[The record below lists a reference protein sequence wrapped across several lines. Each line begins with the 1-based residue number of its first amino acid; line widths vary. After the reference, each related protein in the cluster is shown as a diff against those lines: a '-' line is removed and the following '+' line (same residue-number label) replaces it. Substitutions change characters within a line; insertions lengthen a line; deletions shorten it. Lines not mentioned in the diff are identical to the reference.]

1 VATLRVATN
10 TVELEVD
17 KVHVADASRDV
28 GTQPVNDVL
37 CRFDSGNLNRRD
49 INSRDRS
56 FERLLGD
63 FPRFERNESIG

>member
-17 KVHVADASRDV
+17 KVHIADASRDV

-37 CRFDSGNLNRRD
+37 CRFDSGNLN
-49 INSRDRS
+49 
-56 FERLLGD
+56 
-63 FPRFERNESIG
+63 